1 MTMNAFTSL
10 RSRARVQSP
19 SPAQV
24 AAAVVPMSDASR
36 RCPGATKDYWSFSNA
51 EPIGSNG
58 RAPCPICGRSIAIVY
73 GVLGANVPRIPV
85 HHKIK
90 PESSEF

>member
-19 SPAQV
+19 SAAQV
-24 AAAVVPMSDASR
+24 AAAVVPMSDTSR
-36 RCPGATKDYWSFSNA
+36 RCSAANKDYWSFANA
-51 EPIGSNG
+51 EPIGTNG
-58 RAPCPICGRSIAIVY
+58 RATCPVCGRSIAISY
-73 GVLGANVPRIPV
+73 GVMGANVPRIPV